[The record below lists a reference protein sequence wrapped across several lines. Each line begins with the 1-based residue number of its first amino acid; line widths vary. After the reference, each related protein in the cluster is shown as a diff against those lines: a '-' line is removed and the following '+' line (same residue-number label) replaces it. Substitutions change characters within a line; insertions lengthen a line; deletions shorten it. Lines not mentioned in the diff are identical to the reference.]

1 MLIQQG
7 GRGIVSQSALCTCAM
22 NRSADNAIHDT
33 DSRWEPEVELPPSCR
48 GVKVAVGME
57 VPLGLVIVG
66 VVPFDGHLTCA
77 LWSAMDET
85 VLSESA

>member
-1 MLIQQG
+1 
-7 GRGIVSQSALCTCAM
+7 M